1 MPALSAL
8 SDDDLAAVDAA
19 YGLGVRACR
28 PLWAGTINSNFDLD
42 TDSGRVFLRI
52 NEGKSREEVAYEAAL
67 LEHLAA
73 AGVPSPLPL
82 RTLGGGN
89 RWADLGGRLLTLFP
103 WVLGAHIDPAGP
115 EQTRPLGRALAAM
128 HLCHRNLNG
137 LVISGV
143 QTGEAFARQPLALTI
158 GCENPTAVP
167 RLALHFACDGASGAV
182 EALEARGR
190 GLVTLQLPTERRG
203 ILRPSRIA
211 VSTRFPF
218 GLFRAWSWLHLPL
231 EAVVYP
237 RSAGD
242 QPPPATRGPD
252 HAGLDL
258 KQRGDEDFRGFRSYH
273 PGDSPRHIAWKALAR
288 GSPLLVKDHAGASG
302 TPIVFELDQVADRDL
317 ERRLS
322 QLARWI
328 LDAEQRARAFGLRLP
343 GNGIAPA
350 SGTRQ
355 RRRCLTAL
363 ALFEQAH

>member
-1 MPALSAL
+1 MFRRLRAALEERVRRWAHRRQGVDRVPLTLEKRRVYILPTGFGYLYAL
-8 SDDDLAAVDAA
+8 FLLVLLLAAMN
-19 YGLGVRACR
+19 YNNSLGIA
-28 PLWAGTINSNFDLD
+28 LT
-42 TDSGRVFLRI
+42 FLL
-52 NEGKSREEVAYEAAL
+52 V
-67 LEHLAA
+67 
-73 AGVPSPLPL
+73 GV
-82 RTLGGGN
+82 G
-89 RWADLGGRLLTLFP
+89 
-103 WVLGAHIDPAGP
+103 
-115 EQTRPLGRALAAM
+115 LAAM
-128 HLCHRNLNG
+128 HVCHRNLNG

-143 QTGEAFARQPLALTI
+143 QTGEAFAGQPLALTI
-158 GCENPTAVP
+158 GCENPTAVA
-167 RLALHFACDGASGAV
+167 RLALHFACDGATGAV
-182 EALEARGR
+182 ETLEARGR

-203 ILRPSRIA
+203 LLRPSRVA

-242 QPPPATRGPD
+242 QSPPGTRGPD

-322 QLARWI
+322 QIVRWI
-328 LDAEQRARAFGLRLP
+328 LDAEQRARAFGLKLP
-343 GNGIAPA
+343 GSGIAPA
-350 SGTRQ
+350 SGALQ

-363 ALFEQAH
+363 ALFDQAR

>member
-1 MPALSAL
+1 MFRRVRAALEDRVRRWAQRRQGMDSVPLTLEKRRVYILPTGFGYLYAL
-8 SDDDLAAVDAA
+8 FVLVMLLAAMN
-19 YGLGVRACR
+19 YNNSLGLALTFLLVGV
-28 PLWAGTINSNFDLD
+28 G
-42 TDSGRVFLRI
+42 
-52 NEGKSREEVAYEAAL
+52 
-67 LEHLAA
+67 
-73 AGVPSPLPL
+73 
-82 RTLGGGN
+82 
-89 RWADLGGRLLTLFP
+89 
-103 WVLGAHIDPAGP
+103 
-115 EQTRPLGRALAAM
+115 LAAM

-143 QTGEAFARQPLALTI
+143 QTGEAFAGQPLALTI
-158 GCENPTAVP
+158 GCENPTAVA
-167 RLALHFACDGASGAV
+167 RLALQFVCDGSAGRV
-182 EALEARGR
+182 ESLEARGR

-203 ILRPSRIA
+203 LLRPSRVA

-242 QPPPATRGPD
+242 QAPPATRGPD

-258 KQRGDEDFRGFRSYH
+258 KHRGDEDFRGFRSYH

-288 GSPLLVKDHAGASG
+288 GGPLLVKDHAGASG
-302 TPIVFELDQVADRDL
+302 TPVVFELDQVADRDL

-322 QLARWI
+322 QITRWI

-343 GNGIAPA
+343 GSGIAAA
-350 SGTRQ
+350 SGTLQ

-363 ALFEQAH
+363 ALFDQG